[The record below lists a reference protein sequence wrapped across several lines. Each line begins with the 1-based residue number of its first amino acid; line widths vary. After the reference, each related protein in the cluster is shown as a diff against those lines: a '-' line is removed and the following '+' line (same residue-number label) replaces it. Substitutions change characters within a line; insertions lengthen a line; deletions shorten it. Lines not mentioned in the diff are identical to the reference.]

1 MAGWKSFTE
10 WIGLSKPPKRELD
23 KSQYSLVSCGELTT
37 DNIQLWL
44 ALPDEVKNDPSLA
57 SLRQMYER
65 DGAVEAT
72 PLATKSGNPIKVL
85 SLVDPS
91 PTAVGDTEVCSA
103 KKDSNETPT
112 ITEIKGADNVPT
124 NEHKKTEKKTKPAYY
139 IKMTVLLACWIFFTV
154 IFLTYDVKKETRGV
168 ASVAPD
174 EVKTMTSASLETSRP
189 HSILI
194 RVSGPFL
201 AENDEI
207 KLNDT
212 IKERTKSVTM
222 WLESS
227 RTNAT
232 NLKEKSENWTIYL
245 DEDDT
250 LPDFGGAETRSAILK
265 LTPGISANGNCS
277 LKIVTTSRAFVAFSV
292 AYKLD
297 PVDENVGVIYACV
310 LLVGLYVLI
319 IFEII
324 NRTLA
329 AVTMST
335 MSLAALAL
343 AGDRPALSEVITW
356 LNEETLILLFSMM
369 LLVAIMAETGIFD
382 FLAVFTFQVTKGK
395 LWPLILLLCA
405 ITATVSS
412 ILDNVTTILLMSPI
426 TIRLCEVMELD
437 PVPILMFMAIF
448 SNIGGT
454 ATPVGDPPN
463 VIVASNRA
471 VIDSGINFANFTA
484 HMALGIILVFCQT
497 AMQIRYVFRDSNK
510 LRLTV
515 PKEIRGLSHQ
525 ISIWRRAADSLP
537 HLSKDVQVVRE
548 RLERKIRKLTVEL
561 DVLIKKSNSRAC
573 PEETFQTTL
582 KEMKEKYKIRDKA
595 LLIKASVAVCFVVV
609 VFFLHSMPAL
619 DRVSLGW
626 TALLGAILLLILA
639 DREDLE
645 PVLHRVEWS
654 TLLFFAALFV
664 LMEALSKLGLIS
676 YIGGIMELL
685 ILRVDESS
693 RLAVAILLTLWVSG
707 VISAFVDNI
716 PLTTM
721 MVRVVVSMGSNL
733 KLDLPMQPLIWALLF
748 GVCLGGNGT
757 LIGASANVV
766 CAGVAEQH
774 GYKFTFARFF
784 RVGFPLMIGHFVVAS
799 IYLLMC
805 HCVFSWH

>member
-154 IFLTYDVKKETRGV
+154 IFLTHDVKKETRGV

-277 LKIVTTSRAFVAFSV
+277 LKI
-292 AYKLD
+292 
-297 PVDENVGVIYACV
+297 
-310 LLVGLYVLI
+310 
-319 IFEII
+319 
-324 NRTLA
+324 
-329 AVTMST
+329 
-335 MSLAALAL
+335 
-343 AGDRPALSEVITW
+343 
-356 LNEETLILLFSMM
+356 
-369 LLVAIMAETGIFD
+369 
-382 FLAVFTFQVTKGK
+382 VTKGK